1 MVPDSL
7 MTVREGAYAHLAR
20 RRRFCRLKPE
30 PMSDATGTEH
40 ALPGSDSPGA
50 SLGAQHSPLFAL
62 VTDTLRERI
71 LGGQYK
77 QGDRL
82 VENKLS
88 TELGVSRIPV
98 REALRALAAE
108 GLVRIEP
115 RRGASVATLSPNIAK
130 EMVEVRATLEGL
142 NAKLAAQRRDPAL
155 VAELN
160 EVLRQGTEAAAS
172 GRSDRFIELNSRFHE
187 VLGNIAAN
195 SVLQDMVRTLR
206 ERTGLLFAPANV
218 TRARQNWEEHAQI
231 LQAVIAGDADLAA
244 LLATRHVYSAAKAA
258 EEMAAS
264 EASAVKGDGPGD
276 AAKRGN
282 SAVSAG

>member
-1 MVPDSL
+1 
-7 MTVREGAYAHLAR
+7 
-20 RRRFCRLKPE
+20 
-30 PMSDATGTEH
+30 MSDAPGTERAH
-40 ALPGSDSPGA
+40 AASDSAGT

-62 VTDTLRERI
+62 VTDTLRQRI
-71 LGGQYK
+71 LAGEYN

-142 NAKLAAQRRDPAL
+142 NAKLAAQRRDPRL
-155 VAELN
+155 LSELDD
-160 EVLRQGTEAAAS
+160 VLRQGTEAAAS
-172 GRSDRFIELNSRFHE
+172 GRTERFVELNSRFHE

-218 TRARQNWEEHAQI
+218 PRARQNWEEHAQI

-258 EEMAAS
+258 EELAETTPS
-264 EASAVKGDGPGD
+264 GGEAPRTGSP
-276 AAKRGN
+276 AKRGGRT
-282 SAVSAG
+282 AASAG

>member
-1 MVPDSL
+1 
-7 MTVREGAYAHLAR
+7 
-20 RRRFCRLKPE
+20 
-30 PMSDATGTEH
+30 MSDAPGTEH
-40 ALPGSDSPGA
+40 ALPGSDSAGA

-71 LGGQYK
+71 LGGQYS
-77 QGDRL
+77 QGERL

-155 VAELN
+155 IAELN
-160 EVLRQGTEAAAS
+160 EVLRQGTEAAGS
-172 GRSDRFIELNSRFHE
+172 GRSDRFVELNSHFHE

-218 TRARQNWEEHAQI
+218 VRARQNWEEHAQI

-258 EEMAAS
+258 EEMATS
-264 EASAVKGDGPGD
+264 ETGGLEG
-276 AAKRGN
+276 AAKRADSTVG
-282 SAVSAG
+282 AG

>member
-1 MVPDSL
+1 
-7 MTVREGAYAHLAR
+7 
-20 RRRFCRLKPE
+20 
-30 PMSDATGTEH
+30 MSDAPGTEH
-40 ALPGSDSPGA
+40 ALPGSDSAGA

-71 LGGQYK
+71 LGGQYS
-77 QGDRL
+77 QGERL

-172 GRSDRFIELNSRFHE
+172 GRSDRFVELNSHFHE

-218 TRARQNWEEHAQI
+218 VRARQNWEEHAQI

-258 EEMAAS
+258 EEMAAG
-264 EASAVKGDGPGD
+264 ETGGLEG
-276 AAKRGN
+276 AAKR
-282 SAVSAG
+282 AGGIAGAG